1 MPHNIEKNSVC
12 YIGTHDNETTCGWL
26 ESVEDKDLEYAKE
39 YIHKTAD
46 EGWCRALIRTG
57 MASASN
63 LFVCTMQD
71 VLELPKECRMNTP
84 GNPQGNWCWRML
96 PGAADA
102 ELAKE
107 LKKMTVLY
115 RRADVIKKVL
125 D

>member
-1 MPHNIEKNSVC
+1 
-12 YIGTHDNETTCGWL
+12 
-26 ESVEDKDLEYAKE
+26 
-39 YIHKTAD
+39 
-46 EGWCRALIRTG
+46 

-71 VLELPKECRMNTP
+71 LLELPGNCRMNTP

-96 PGAADA
+96 PGALNSKLA
-102 ELAKE
+102 EE

-115 RRADVIKKVL
+115 RREAEVKKIL